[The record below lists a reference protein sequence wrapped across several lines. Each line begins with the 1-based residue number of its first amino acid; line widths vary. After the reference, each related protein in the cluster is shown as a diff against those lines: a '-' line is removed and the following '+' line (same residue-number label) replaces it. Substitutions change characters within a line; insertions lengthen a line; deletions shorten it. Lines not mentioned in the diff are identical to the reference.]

1 MLTSACSQT
10 SNNFRENISNISRKL
25 QMQLTN
31 IEADFLTHCIEVWC
45 NETPQIAGRPVMFT
59 TQEGGEER
67 VLLTHDEIEALFL
80 RIQTRK

>member
-1 MLTSACSQT
+1 
-10 SNNFRENISNISRKL
+10 
-25 QMQLTN
+25 MQLTN

-59 TQEGGEER
+59 TQEGGEEK
-67 VLLTHDEIEALFL
+67 VLLTHDDIESLFL

>member
-1 MLTSACSQT
+1 
-10 SNNFRENISNISRKL
+10 
-25 QMQLTN
+25 MQLTN

-45 NETPQIAGRPVMFT
+45 NETPQIVGRPVMFT

-80 RIQTRK
+80 RIQARK